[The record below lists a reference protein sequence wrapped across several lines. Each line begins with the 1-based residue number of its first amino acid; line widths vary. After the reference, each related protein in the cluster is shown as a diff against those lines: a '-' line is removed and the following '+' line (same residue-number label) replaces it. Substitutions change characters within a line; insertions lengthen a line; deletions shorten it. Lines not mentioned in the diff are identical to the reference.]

1 MRRLFSAVFLF
12 VLTLPLFAQ
21 APGALP
27 VANAAASVRDLPV
40 RKVVLYK
47 NGVGYFEHSGAVHGN
62 QKVSIDFTSSQLN
75 DVLQSLTVIDEGGGK
90 VSAVNYNSTTP
101 IEQQLKSLS
110 IGLGDFPATLAIY
123 QSLRGQRV
131 EVTGAGAA
139 LSGRLVNIDSRKE
152 TDKNGNTSEDHYF
165 LVVAT
170 DAGALRTAEITDAVS
185 VRMADPSL
193 QKQFTSYLEI
203 VASAQN
209 QQGRHLRNPCA
220 GA

>member
-1 MRRLFSAVFLF
+1 MRRLFPAVFLF
-12 VLTLPLFAQ
+12 VLILPLFAQ

-27 VANAAASVRDLPV
+27 AANAAASVRDLPV

-75 DVLQSLTVIDEGGGK
+75 DVLQSLTVIDAGGGK

-110 IGLGDFPATLAIY
+110 MGLGDEPETLAIY
-123 QSLRGQRV
+123 QALRGQRV

-152 TDKNGNTSEDHYF
+152 TDKNGNTTEDHYF
-165 LVVAT
+165 
-170 DAGALRTAEITDAVS
+170 
-185 VRMADPSL
+185 
-193 QKQFTSYLEI
+193 
-203 VASAQN
+203 
-209 QQGRHLRNPCA
+209 
-220 GA
+220 